1 MNASRRKEIQDI
13 LNELSGLRCR
23 IEDLQSEEQEAFDN
37 MPEGL
42 KQSGRG
48 QASEAA
54 ASALENA
61 VSAIDEID
69 SSLNEAA
76 A

>member
-13 LNELSGLRCR
+13 LNELSGLRGR
-23 IEDLQSEEQEAFDN
+23 IEDLQSEEQEAFGN

-42 KQSGRG
+42 QQSARG

-69 SSLNEAA
+69 ASLNEAA

>member
-13 LNELSGLRCR
+13 LNELSGLRGR

-42 KQSGRG
+42 KQSDRG
-48 QASEAA
+48 QACEAA

-69 SSLNEAA
+69 ASLNEAA